1 MSADTTIAARQ
12 AARRRL
18 ITMAGLLI
26 VVLAAINLVALYG
39 HELIRR
45 EASGFAAATRNL
57 ILATDRTRTAE
68 VAFKTQVQEWKNVLL
83 RGHDPA
89 DMARYRAGFAAQQA
103 AVVAQLDEIAA
114 LAPELGF
121 PIAAVERIQ
130 TMHAEL
136 ATRYAEA
143 LVGFDPGTPE
153 AAWRVDRRVRGM
165 DRPLT
170 EAFDALATE
179 VRSLA
184 EARRQRVQGELERVQ
199 AVQRRILIGA
209 HGAGI
214 TLVLISAVVALRA
227 LRRR

>member
-1 MSADTTIAARQ
+1 MSVDTTIAARQ

-18 ITMAGLLI
+18 VVMAGMLI

-39 HELIRR
+39 LELIRR
-45 EASGFAAATRNL
+45 EGSAFASATQSL
-57 ILATDRTRTAE
+57 ILATERTRAAE

-89 DMARYRAGFAAQQA
+89 DLEHYRAGFEAQQA
-103 AVVAQLDEIAA
+103 AVIAHLDEIAA
-114 LAPELGF
+114 LAPDLGF
-121 PIAAVERIQ
+121 SVGALDRVRA
-130 TMHAEL
+130 MHAEL
-136 ATRYAEA
+136 AIRYAEA
-143 LVGFDPGTPE
+143 MREFDPETPE

-184 EARRQRVQGELERVQ
+184 EVRRQRVQGELARVQ
-199 AVQRRILIGA
+199 AEQRRILIGA

-214 TLVLISAVVALRA
+214 LLVLISAVVALRA